1 MKTIIIILS
10 LFISLNVLAHGGGG
24 FKHSDIFKNLGP
36 NDKVAILMVHFG
48 TTHDDTRALTIDAI
62 NKKVAQTFPGVEV
75 REAYTSRMIM
85 RRLKEKGITKPNPTE
100 AMNKLIADGYTHL
113 ILQPTN
119 IIEGIEMEALQKEVA
134 SYQTKF
140 KDIRLGTA
148 LLHSPEDYQAVVKA
162 IAASIKDKEKGDCV
176 FVCHGT
182 YHPAN
187 STYGM
192 LDYVM
197 KAQGHKN
204 YHVGTIEGYPTMD
217 DVIRELEANKAQE
230 ITLVPF
236 MFVAGDHAKNDIAGD
251 WKDELEKKGYKVN
264 VLLKGLGEYPAIQE
278 LFIQHVKFA
287 TKHQRE
293 DITVKKKKYEKTD
306 DID

>member
-204 YHVGTIEGYPTMD
+204 YHVGTIEGSPTMD
-217 DVIRELEANKAQE
+217 DCSFYVRSRRPCQK
-230 ITLVPF
+230 
-236 MFVAGDHAKNDIAGD
+236 
-251 WKDELEKKGYKVN
+251 
-264 VLLKGLGEYPAIQE
+264 
-278 LFIQHVKFA
+278 
-287 TKHQRE
+287 
-293 DITVKKKKYEKTD
+293 
-306 DID
+306 

>member
-1 MKTIIIILS
+1 M
-10 LFISLNVLAHGGGG
+10 
-24 FKHSDIFKNLGP
+24 
-36 NDKVAILMVHFG
+36 
-48 TTHDDTRALTIDAI
+48 
-62 NKKVAQTFPGVEV
+62 
-75 REAYTSRMIM
+75 
-85 RRLKEKGITKPNPTE
+85 TKPNPTE

-197 KAQGHKN
+197 KAQG
-204 YHVGTIEGYPTMD
+204 T
-217 DVIRELEANKAQE
+217 
-230 ITLVPF
+230 
-236 MFVAGDHAKNDIAGD
+236 
-251 WKDELEKKGYKVN
+251 
-264 VLLKGLGEYPAIQE
+264 QE
-278 LFIQHVKFA
+278 LPRGNDRRLPHDGDVTA
-287 TKHQRE
+287 TRSE
-293 DITVKKKKYEKTD
+293 
-306 DID
+306 